1 LLLRIDAY
9 LRPTIGIYFLSQG
22 PFALSPFLA
31 PHRRTSKYEGAIPM
45 KRIFVSPFAVAV
57 LWGVSLA
64 QQPTSPPGNDSTPQ
78 EQQAPATTTPQ
89 PQTAQEPSTSP
100 TPNSPS
106 AQQNGQPVEQ
116 TPQTPQQAPQ
126 QAPQPVPPAAQ
137 QNPKSPSGNSP
148 QSASASR
155 IAPGSV
161 IPVELT
167 KSIDAKKVKT
177 GDEVVAKVTMDL
189 KTNSGEIV
197 VPKDTKVVGHVTGAQ
212 TRSKEQKDS
221 EVGIIFDRA
230 VMKNG
235 GEMEIPMSIQAI
247 IAPQGS
253 NSSTANKGNDQP
265 TAAPSANA
273 SGASSN
279 GGRAPGMGG
288 TPPPA
293 PNASTGGNA
302 PTDASTAANVREPI
316 SGKTEGVVGLPDL
329 KLATTAAA
337 ASQGSVVSS
346 EKNNVKL
353 ESGTFMLLRVNQ

>member
-1 LLLRIDAY
+1 
-9 LRPTIGIYFLSQG
+9 
-22 PFALSPFLA
+22 
-31 PHRRTSKYEGAIPM
+31 M
-45 KRIFVSPFAVAV
+45 KRIFVSLFAVAV

-64 QQPTSPPGNDSTPQ
+64 QQPTAPPSNHSTPQ
-78 EQQAPATTTPQ
+78 EQQAPATATPQ
-89 PQTAQEPSTSP
+89 PQTAPEPSTSP

-106 AQQNGQPVEQ
+106 AQQNGQPAEQ
-116 TPQTPQQAPQ
+116 TPQAPQ

-197 VPKDTKVVGHVTGAQ
+197 VPKDTKVVGHVTEAQ

-235 GEMEIPMSIQAI
+235 GEMQMPMSIQAI

-253 NSSTANKGNDQP
+253 NSGNANNGNDQS

-279 GGRAPGMGG
+279 GGRAPRMGG

-293 PNASTGGNA
+293 PNPSTGSNTA
-302 PTDASTAANVREPI
+302 TDDSTAANAHEPI
-316 SGKTEGVVGLPDL
+316 TGKTEGVVGLRDL
-329 KLATTAAA
+329 KLATTASA